1 MGNEEPGLKPEF
13 PADNFFDRRG
23 ELAPGRKGRRAART
37 APYATGNGEM
47 NLAATKAKARRYTE
61 KAAGLRGLRPAL
73 QGIHEER
80 I

>member
-1 MGNEEPGLKPEF
+1 MGNQEPGLKPEI

-23 ELAPGRKGRRAART
+23 ELAAGRKGRRA

-47 NLAATKAKARRYTE
+47 NLAATKAKASRYTE